1 MNDQIQMTD
10 FSSDFWHWF
19 IVIPTV
25 VGIIWCALLAWHNS
39 KGPKTMSE
47 ETMGHVWDEDLQEYN
62 NPLPRWW
69 LNMFYLTIIFGLV
82 YLILYPGLGK
92 FKGVLDWTQRGQY
105 NQEIELADARYA
117 PLYDKYASMTF
128 EQLAQD
134 SEAMKT
140 AGRLFS
146 TNCALCHGSDA
157 RGARGFPNL
166 TDDDWLYGNDQA
178 TILQTLTNG
187 RNGVMPGW
195 EQVLGE
201 DGAWAVAEYVLSLSR
216 DPVNP
221 DLLEKGKQQ
230 YDQLCVACHGANGKG
245 NQALGAPNLT
255 DDIWLYGGSHKA
267 VVKSLIEGRNGV
279 MPAQKDLLTEEQIHL
294 LGAYVTSLS
303 NSAKQ

>member
-25 VGIIWCALLAWHNS
+25 LGIIWCAVLAWHNS
-39 KGPKTMSE
+39 KGPKDTTE
-47 ETMGHVWDEDLQEYN
+47 ETMGHVWDGDLVEYN

-69 LNMFYLTIIFGLV
+69 LNMFYITIIFGLV
-82 YLILYPGLGK
+82 YLLLYPGLGK
-92 FKGVLDWTQRGQY
+92 FKGMLDWTQRGQY
-105 NQEIELADARYA
+105 NQEIELANAEYA
-117 PLYDKYASMTF
+117 PLYEKYASMSF
-128 EQLAQD
+128 AELAED
-134 SEAMKT
+134 SGAMKT

-166 TDDDWLYGNDQA
+166 TDDDWLYGSDQA
-178 TILQTLTNG
+178 TIMETLING

-201 DGAWAVAEYVLSLSR
+201 EGSWAVAEYILSWSR
-216 DPVNP
+216 EPLNP
-221 DLLEKGKQQ
+221 DLLEAGKEK
-230 YDQLCVACHGANGKG
+230 YDQLCVACHGADGKG

-267 VVKSLIEGRNGV
+267 VVKTLLEGRNGV
-279 MPAQKDLLTEEQIHL
+279 MPAQKDLLSEEQIHL

-303 NSAKQ
+303 KSAQ